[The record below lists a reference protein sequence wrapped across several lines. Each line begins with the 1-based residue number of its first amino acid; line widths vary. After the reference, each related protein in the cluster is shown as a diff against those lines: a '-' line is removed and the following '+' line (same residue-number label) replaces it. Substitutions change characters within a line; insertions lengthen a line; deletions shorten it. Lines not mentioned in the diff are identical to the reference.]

1 MPYLSFTLAP
11 WLMSN
16 PVFLMSNTG
25 MSLSSTTSNTVRS
38 FGRYSFLAV
47 LNAIF
52 GFLLHVNPD
61 YYLTNFNDVS
71 FDTIMTYAA
80 RMFGIGHAL
89 YAGSC
94 RLDYEDTMHL
104 TVT

>member
-1 MPYLSFTLAP
+1 MSYLSFTLTP
-11 WLMSN
+11 LLKGN

-25 MSLSSTTSNTVRS
+25 MSISSTTSNRVLSVVTH
-38 FGRYSFLAV
+38 FLAV

-52 GFLLHVNPD
+52 GFMLYVDPD

-80 RMFGIGHAL
+80 RMFGVGHAL
-89 YAGSC
+89 YVGCC
-94 RLDYEDTMHL
+94 RLD
-104 TVT
+104 